1 MIVHISDKT
10 KYKRS
15 DSYAKKMLYTSS
27 VFGASYED
35 FKRIKSDPRLKS
47 KYVVWYVKPRP
58 RNGSVR
64 QNAKFSKKGR

>member
-1 MIVHISDKT
+1 MIVHISDKS

-27 VFGASYED
+27 VFGATYED
-35 FKRIKSDPRLKS
+35 YKRISADPRIKS

-58 RNGSVR
+58 RNGF
-64 QNAKFSKKGR
+64 AKQKAKYLKKGR